1 MKLFTVFF
9 LLLSFSSYGENP
21 LFYSRE
27 SDYYPEEKHSL
38 ESETITIKELLSQLE
53 NQIEKYV
60 DSLVLVL
67 LNENTPRTNKEEIVR
82 EIQTIAEVK
91 GKLARALIQVSQ
103 NTMERGGV
111 EGEDEDLRLWVKAQA
126 ELIRKKQSE
135 IDILSQKIILL
146 TVDFYVDLAFNGAL
160 IIVGGALFF
169 IPVNQGVSFAL
180 IAGRLSLTA
189 KNLGVLLVS
198 MGVLEEA
205 IDTSYLLN
213 EQEQKVSSFIS
224 NLVISNPFARELLT
238 LLSSPNE
245 IDRYL
250 AGNLFESPTEENL
263 ITGIVNAL
271 KNEGYSV
278 KAGTSMIKA
287 LRGFP
292 DMESSLKKEVLSFLK
307 EIINDIQSQL
317 SLRETAVNVL
327 GFLGVGMP
335 EVTEYLRKTG
345 NNEIE
350 ISKNE
355 NLRLIALIHL
365 GGNRADFEFSINI
378 LKEWLGGRD
387 YEKDPLKIQN
397 LEIPKAFLDL
407 IRELKIEKTE
417 KEGTTAGKKIDNYTI
432 VLRKLILSG
441 VLDIEVKLEL
451 FKILTSWSEIDPDTK
466 DFLKTNWTNPAKY
479 IRVYLEELSQEIRSE
494 ENSEA
499 FGFLEE
505 NIIYIENAK
514 NPITVLQRINSI
526 ITDFTVS
533 YSNLPE
539 KTKTE
544 IVERIEKV
552 ANIYKKIWNP

>member
-1 MKLFTVFF
+1 
-9 LLLSFSSYGENP
+9 
-21 LFYSRE
+21 
-27 SDYYPEEKHSL
+27 
-38 ESETITIKELLSQLE
+38 
-53 NQIEKYV
+53 
-60 DSLVLVL
+60 
-67 LNENTPRTNKEEIVR
+67 
-82 EIQTIAEVK
+82 
-91 GKLARALIQVSQ
+91 
-103 NTMERGGV
+103 
-111 EGEDEDLRLWVKAQA
+111 
-126 ELIRKKQSE
+126 
-135 IDILSQKIILL
+135 
-146 TVDFYVDLAFNGAL
+146 
-160 IIVGGALFF
+160 
-169 IPVNQGVSFAL
+169 
-180 IAGRLSLTA
+180 
-189 KNLGVLLVS
+189 
-198 MGVLEEA
+198 
-205 IDTSYLLN
+205 
-213 EQEQKVSSFIS
+213 
-224 NLVISNPFARELLT
+224 
-238 LLSSPNE
+238 
-245 IDRYL
+245 
-250 AGNLFESPTEENL
+250 
-263 ITGIVNAL
+263 
-271 KNEGYSV
+271 
-278 KAGTSMIKA
+278 MIKA

-365 GGNRADFEFSINI
+365 GGNRADFEFSINT
-378 LKEWLGGRD
+378 LAEWLRERD
-387 YEKDPLKIQN
+387 YEKDPLKIQS

-432 VLRKLILSG
+432 VLGKLILSG

-451 FKILTSWSEIDPDTK
+451 FKVLTSWSEIDPDTK

-499 FGFLEE
+499 FGFLDG
-505 NIIYIENAK
+505 NLKIAQVKLKDIK
-514 NPITVLQRINSI
+514 DPTVRVSEKDFKEVLSEIDSI
-526 ITDFTVS
+526 IEEFDFS
-533 YSNLPE
+533 YPDLPE

-552 ANIYKKIWNP
+552 VNIYKTIWNP